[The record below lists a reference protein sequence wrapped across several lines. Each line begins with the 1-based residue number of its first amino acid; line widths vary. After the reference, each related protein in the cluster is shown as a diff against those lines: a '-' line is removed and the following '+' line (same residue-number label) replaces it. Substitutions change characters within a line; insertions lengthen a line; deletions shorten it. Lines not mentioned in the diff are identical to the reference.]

1 MTTSTARQTHDGLDP
16 KHLDDMPPMAG
27 VVAQQKSRLALF
39 DLPAALALLYF
50 LNSCAQS
57 FPLTATTGFLNE
69 EINMPQQT
77 QSLYYAVTFMPWSL
91 KPLYALIAQLLPI
104 GGYHYKPWLAI
115 SSAGSAACYLMMG
128 GTVTTAGGAFGV
140 TLLRAICNAFAELML
155 DAQLVNHA
163 RRDGNGSA
171 ATLQAAATSMRYAGT
186 LACALVGLY
195 LYPCGLMQ
203 KRLADRTVIALT
215 AVFPGIVSLMSVVL
229 LDEPRDE
236 ISISRGC
243 GGCGGG
249 GGGGGRGGGG
259 GGAACGGGGG
269 AACASALS
277 SSSSKGQHT
286 RLALVFCLAL
296 PLQAAVLWAQACSP
310 SFCALVPVETWLQVL
325 YGLITT
331 SLVLPVLAWLLYLF
345 YARPLRAPVH
355 PGLCHVTPSSFVTPR
370 QCHVTPSGFVTPVL
384 SMGSPSGLGEGLLD
398 SNSAASHATSHAESS
413 SHASSSHAAP
423 AVEAISAVVSG
434 HSAVVGGHSAVVSGH
449 IASDDATTNLRPSM
463 APGAAVLLL
472 LALTVTPSASI
483 QVGNFQYALFS
494 GAGLLCETQY
504 LALIGYTST
513 IGASLALGRAFR
525 KKPLRL
531 VVLVAGLL
539 STLGGLSDLPLPLLC
554 AHSPAPLMR
563 YPPPMLLPVAP
574 PSPPLTPPPPP
585 PCNMDVAFAT
595 AAASAAFGGLI
606 SQLGFLPKLVV
617 ATEVAAAL
625 ADAGSAGS
633 GGAAQ
638 YYAVMITIIDVGDAI
653 SLQLTAPLV
662 EAFGITYTNFSGLPP
677 LMLLTAGCSVLVLLG
692 LALAWFMSSRCYAE

>member
-1 MTTSTARQTHDGLDP
+1 MSP
-16 KHLDDMPPMAG
+16 IAG

-128 GTVTTAGGAFGV
+128 CTVTTAGGAFGV

-236 ISISRGC
+236 IAISRGS

-249 GGGGGRGGGG
+249 GGGG

-269 AACASALS
+269 AACASAPSSSASRSALS
-277 SSSSKGQHT
+277 SSASKGQHT

-331 SLVLPVLAWLLYLF
+331 SLVLPVLAWLLHLF

-355 PGLCHVTPSSFVTPR
+355 PG
-370 QCHVTPSGFVTPVL
+370 QCHVTPSGFVTPVS

-413 SHASSSHAAP
+413 SHATSSHAAA

-434 HSAVVGGHSAVVSGH
+434 HRAVVSGH
-449 IASDDATTNLRPSM
+449 IASDDATTTLRPSM

>member
-1 MTTSTARQTHDGLDP
+1 
-16 KHLDDMPPMAG
+16 
-27 VVAQQKSRLALF
+27 
-39 DLPAALALLYF
+39 
-50 LNSCAQS
+50 
-57 FPLTATTGFLNE
+57 
-69 EINMPQQT
+69 
-77 QSLYYAVTFMPWSL
+77 
-91 KPLYALIAQLLPI
+91 
-104 GGYHYKPWLAI
+104 
-115 SSAGSAACYLMMG
+115 
-128 GTVTTAGGAFGV
+128 
-140 TLLRAICNAFAELML
+140 
-155 DAQLVNHA
+155 
-163 RRDGNGSA
+163 
-171 ATLQAAATSMRYAGT
+171 
-186 LACALVGLY
+186 
-195 LYPCGLMQ
+195 
-203 KRLADRTVIALT
+203 
-215 AVFPGIVSLMSVVL
+215 
-229 LDEPRDE
+229 
-236 ISISRGC
+236 
-243 GGCGGG
+243 
-249 GGGGGRGGGG
+249 
-259 GGAACGGGGG
+259 
-269 AACASALS
+269 
-277 SSSSKGQHT
+277 
-286 RLALVFCLAL
+286 
-296 PLQAAVLWAQACSP
+296 
-310 SFCALVPVETWLQVL
+310 
-325 YGLITT
+325 
-331 SLVLPVLAWLLYLF
+331 
-345 YARPLRAPVH
+345 
-355 PGLCHVTPSSFVTPR
+355 
-370 QCHVTPSGFVTPVL
+370 
-384 SMGSPSGLGEGLLD
+384 MGSPSGLGEGLLD

-434 HSAVVGGHSAVVSGH
+434 H
-449 IASDDATTNLRPSM
+449 IASDDATTTLRPSM

-539 STLGGLSDLPLPLLC
+539 STLGELSDLPLPLLC

-563 YPPPMLLPVAP
+563 YPPPVLLPVAP